1 MGIGQVLTMP
11 LFFAS
16 NAIYPL
22 SMMPTWLR
30 NLSVINPLSYQVD
43 AIRTL
48 MINGGHSVFGLGLD
62 FGMQAL
68 VLVLLLGIATKLY
81 PRIVN

>member
-22 SMMPTWLR
+22 SMMPGWLR
-30 NLSVINPLSYQVD
+30 LLARINPLSYQVD
-43 AIRTL
+43 LLRSAMIR
-48 MINGGHSVFGLGLD
+48 GGHSVLGWGPDIVVQILWL
-62 FGMQAL
+62 A
-68 VLVLLLGIATKLY
+68 VLMAIATKLY
-81 PRIVN
+81 PRIVV